1 MSNGNLPSLPTTNEP
16 SDTPYPDVPTANPP
30 TEPPTITGYGSRY
43 ILTITALTG
52 GHTTPSGT
60 PTYPNFTYVVVR
72 AVPDSGYSF
81 DHWRYDDDYTINN
94 NPIQIY
100 MDKDHKLTA
109 YFKEAESPAPPPDTE
124 FENKY
129 FLKSYKLSP
138 MIQGDG
144 SYKAAVPVQYNYPY
158 GAFHEVKLAYVF
170 VPDEWDWEL
179 SVSKNGVVV
188 MTLPSGSSTVT
199 LSANSNVETG
209 SYTIQLKSTGY
220 IPFRVIPETGV
231 TAYATISLYVTNYPA
246 GMNVLGIPELY
257 IGPIGIIMIAAGAI
271 LLALTGRV

>member
-1 MSNGNLPSLPTTNEP
+1 M
-16 SDTPYPDVPTANPP
+16 TAM
-30 TEPPTITGYGSRY
+30 
-43 ILTITALTG
+43 TG
-52 GHTTPSGT
+52 GRTNPSGT
-60 PTYPNFTYVVVR
+60 PTYPNFTYIICR
-72 AVPDSGYSF
+72 AIPNTGYSF

-220 IPFRVIPETGV
+220 IPFRVIPESGV